1 MVFQCCFN
9 LISLTFFHIFKS
21 CFIFFGWIV
30 LFSLIFKSSL
40 HIRGMSQI
48 FSPILSVVF
57 HLCLCFVFIFMWSD
71 YLSFILLSLYFR
83 SLSLHWDWRG
93 IYSFFPS
100 TCIVLCFALRY
111 LIDLEFIILYG
122 MKYRANFTVFFFL
135 SKWLPIFPD
144 TIN

>member
-1 MVFQCCFN
+1 MVFRCCFN

-30 LFSLIFKSSL
+30 LFPWFLRVLCIL
-40 HIRGMSQI
+40 GVCLLQI

-57 HLCLCFVFIFMWSD
+57 HLCICFVFIFMWSD
-71 YLSFILLSLYFR
+71 YLSFLLLSLYFR

-93 IYSFFPS
+93 IYSFFSS

-111 LIDLEFIILYG
+111 LTHLEFIILYG
-122 MKYRANFTVFFFL
+122 MKYRANFTGFFFFQMAT
-135 SKWLPIFPD
+135 IFPD